1 MKTDNA
7 SNIWEYRIKKAF
19 ARKQSTDFDSS
30 SLLWNIITLLLFATA
45 KDTVL
50 IDIYNFFEDKDE
62 FVRFLSVVNGRTLKV
77 PTKDQ
82 LEDVILTALF
92 YYEKEVNGK
101 TWKEI
106 QENLEFEISP
116 IKYGIKVKNLNN
128 WIKQKLQE
136 IVRGEDHE

>member
-1 MKTDNA
+1 MDTENS
-7 SNIWEYRIKKAF
+7 SNIWEYRIKSAF
-19 ARKQSTDFDSS
+19 ARKQHNDNDTSDI
-30 SLLWNIITLLLFATA
+30 LWNIITLLLFSTA

-50 IDIYNFFEDKDE
+50 IDIYNFFEDKNE
-62 FVRFLSVVNGRTLKV
+62 FVRFLSIVNGRTLKV
-77 PTKDQ
+77 PTKKQ

-101 TWKEI
+101 TWKDI
-106 QENLEFEISP
+106 QDDLEFEISP

-136 IVRGEDHE
+136 IVRGENHE